1 MRSMHDTRTQGPVTA
16 ARAWLGGRR
25 RVIVRLIFGL
35 TALYLLGAA
44 LTLLVVPERAAD
56 APVRKFY
63 PPDYVDGVLAYD
75 VSDPAPTSYGYFT
88 ADEVHLEDS
97 GSLTEIDLSLSV
109 DNRQNRPI
117 DVPTP
122 DALRV
127 VTTGGAEATYLGGGW
142 NGKPVVGAG
151 SSSSGEFRFA
161 APPAGGQLI
170 LEYREHQNG
179 TPIRVA
185 VGYARE
191 RPSASSGE

>member
-1 MRSMHDTRTQGPVTA
+1 M
-16 ARAWLGGRR
+16 

-35 TALYLLGAA
+35 VAAYLLGTG
-44 LTLLVVPERAAD
+44 LTLFVLPRLAPD
-56 APVRKFY
+56 APARKFY
-63 PPDYVDGVLAYD
+63 PPDYVDGALAYD

-88 ADEVHLEDS
+88 ADEVHLDDS
-97 GSLTEIDLSLSV
+97 GSLTEIDVSLSV
-109 DNRQNRPI
+109 DNRQNGPI

-142 NGKPVVGAG
+142 NGNPVVGAR
-151 SSSSGEFRFA
+151 SSSSGVFHFA
-161 APPAGGQLI
+161 APPVGGQLI
-170 LEYREHQNG
+170 LEYREHPDGDG

-191 RPSASSGE
+191 RPSPGTGE

>member
-1 MRSMHDTRTQGPVTA
+1 MHGSRTQGPITA
-16 ARAWLGGRR
+16 ARAWFGRR
-25 RVIVRLIFGL
+25 QRVIVRLIFGL
-35 TALYLLGAA
+35 TAFYLLGAG
-44 LTLLVVPERAAD
+44 LTLLVVPERAGG

-75 VSDPAPTSYGYFT
+75 VTDPAPTSYGYFT
-88 ADEVHLEDS
+88 ADEVHLDDS
-97 GSLTEIDLSLSV
+97 GSLTEVDLSLSV
-109 DNRQNRPI
+109 DNRQNGPI
-117 DVPTP
+117 DVPRP

-127 VTTGGAEATYLGGGW
+127 VTTGGAEATYLGGTW
-142 NGKPVVGAG
+142 NGNPVVGAW

-170 LEYREHQNG
+170 LEYREHQDG

-191 RPSASSGE
+191 RPSASSGQ